1 MIMFLAPTRGVE
13 KEWRESSF
21 MFLARARGRGQV
33 RGKAEGS
40 RRCYAAWAPLDWRA
54 PTESGDAG
62 LSNMMPS

>member
-1 MIMFLAPTRGVE
+1 MARVFFHVPRPRQGE
-13 KEWRESSF
+13 RPGEGES
-21 MFLARARGRGQV
+21 
-33 RGKAEGS
+33 EGS